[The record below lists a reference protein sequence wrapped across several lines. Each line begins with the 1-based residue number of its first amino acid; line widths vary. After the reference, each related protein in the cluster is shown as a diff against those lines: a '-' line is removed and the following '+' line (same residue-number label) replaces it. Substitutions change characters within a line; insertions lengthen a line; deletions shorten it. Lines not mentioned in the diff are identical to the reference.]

1 MRRRHLLTAVSASAA
16 SLAGCNGLLG
26 SEGDGGATTAP
37 EQSPTTSQPTTS
49 SPVRSAIAEAR
60 DELAEA
66 FDHFGEYAMVEG
78 GQPTLGR
85 ENVSGYG
92 RRPASDPAAVAR
104 SVLEEVRDS
113 ATGEQAERIA
123 ALRTLANYTT
133 EKAGQY
139 LYLAAGQIGLYKYK
153 AASAAEDEGHPA
165 ARDHARTAQRYFRR
179 GSNYGAN
186 ARTVL
191 GNLASAPVLPEVEGF
206 AIDRE
211 QTEQE
216 VLEGQ
221 STLLSNTAGAFAN
234 HAEGLVLTDEGTEAY
249 ENEEYEIAAAR
260 YASATA
266 VMNDADDRI
275 SAVRDRQPAYHAGFV
290 AFVGCQTGDLAE
302 GLAFMYEA
310 ANAQADG
317 DPARA
322 DRLERRAR
330 ELFRS
335 VQERCFTGEGSETTP
350 G

>member
-1 MRRRHLLTAVSASAA
+1 
-16 SLAGCNGLLG
+16 
-26 SEGDGGATTAP
+26 
-37 EQSPTTSQPTTS
+37 
-49 SPVRSAIAEAR
+49 
-60 DELAEA
+60 
-66 FDHFGEYAMVEG
+66 MVDG
-78 GQPTLGR
+78 GQPNLGR
-85 ENVSGYG
+85 QNVSGFG

-104 SVLEEVRDS
+104 SVLDEVRDGAS
-113 ATGEQAERIA
+113 GEQAERIA

-139 LYLAAGQIGLYKYK
+139 LYLAGGQIALYKYK
-153 AASAAEDEGHPA
+153 AASAADDEGYPT

-179 GSNYGAN
+179 GRNYGTN
-186 ARTVL
+186 ARTIL
-191 GNLASAPVLPEVEGF
+191 EDLASAPVLPEVEGF

-221 STLLSNTAGAFAN
+221 STLLGDTAAAFAN
-234 HAEGLVLTDEGTEAY
+234 HAEGLVLVEEGTTAY
-249 ENEEYEIAAAR
+249 ENEEYELAAAR

-275 SAVRDRQPAYHAGFV
+275 GAVREREPAYHAGFV
-290 AFVGCQTGDLAE
+290 AFVGCQTADLAE

-317 DPARA
+317 NPSRA

-335 VQERCFTGEGSETTP
+335 VQERCFTGEATGTTP